1 MRFERP
7 KDRTDELRAKADGVR
22 YIEIPEHRFVM
33 IDGQGPA
40 GGAAFEAR
48 LPGLYA
54 AANNARFALKERGIV
69 DKVGPLEGLWW
80 TETGE
85 TDLDVILGSDRSGWR
100 WTLMIALPDEATDAE
115 LAGSLNAGR
124 AKLSADLRQALRIE
138 AFREGR
144 VAQTLHVG
152 PYTEERPSIE
162 RLHRTLHED
171 SLRER
176 GLHHELYIGDSRRS
190 APAKLR
196 TILRHPVEKA

>member
-7 KDRTDELRAKADGVR
+7 KDRADELRAKADGVR
-22 YIEIPEHRFVM
+22 YLEIPEHRFVM
-33 IDGQGPA
+33 IDGEGPA

-54 AANNARFALKERGIV
+54 TAYRGRFALKERGIV

-80 TETGE
+80 TESGE

-100 WTLMIALPDEATDAE
+100 WTLMIVLPDEATERE
-115 LAGSLNAGR
+115 LASALEAGR
-124 AKLSADLRQALRIE
+124 AKLSAELRDALRIE
-138 AFREGR
+138 PFQEGR

-162 RLHRTLHED
+162 RLHGTLRED
-171 SLRER
+171 GLRER

-190 APAKLR
+190 APDKLR
-196 TILRHPVEKA
+196 TILRHPVEAA